1 MKYINNI
8 LTRAILYIAIV
19 MVSSPLLISCN
30 DDDNNAQLEE
40 KIIVSQIDLQV
51 TPELP
56 LLLGTDTLIHF
67 AVFPD
72 NATNKNV
79 VWKSLDTSIAS
90 VTANGLIKANALGK
104 TSIIVQPEVGN
115 ATLSKIDIEVI
126 SEIIYPE
133 KLEITNTTLELF
145 ETTTEQLNVI
155 FTPQTVT
162 YKSLKWSSENP
173 QIATVSADGLV
184 KGIAE
189 GKTNITA
196 QAIDGSNK
204 KVTVEVSVVKAI
216 AVEDFTIKQPDDLGV
231 NEKYELNCTL
241 TPANAT
247 LETITW
253 ESSAS
258 SVVSVEN
265 GVLTALASGTATITG
280 TATATG
286 KKVSVDVSV
295 LDAKFVEDY
304 SYMKQSTFTPQQ
316 SGTSQI
322 KDGKLVVTYL
332 ANGNRCDLKRN
343 TPGYL
348 DLSTY
353 PVFAVKLFGPGE
365 GQVWCTLDFYSTT
378 LGVGV
383 GNTGNIQNK
392 PFFEA
397 KDGSRI
403 LYLEMNQEQFFNGP
417 HKTEIFQLKIGT
429 NNNSSYYEVYWIK
442 SFKSVSDLKAYL
454 ISHGDID
461 GN

>member
-8 LTRAILYIAIV
+8 LTKAILYIAIV
-19 MVSSPLLISCN
+19 MVSSPLLVSCN
-30 DDDNNAQLEE
+30 DDNNTQLEE
-40 KIIVSQIDLQV
+40 KIILSRIDLQV

-67 AVFPD
+67 TVFPD

-79 VWKSLDTSIAS
+79 VWKSLDTNIAS
-90 VTANGLIKANALGK
+90 VAPNGTITANALGK
-104 TSIIVQPEVGN
+104 TSVIVQPEVGY

-133 KLEITNTTLELF
+133 RLEITNTVLELF

-155 FTPQTVT
+155 FIPETVT
-162 YKSLKWSSENP
+162 YKSIKWSSENP
-173 QIATVSADGLV
+173 QIATVTADGLV

-196 QAIDGSNK
+196 QAMDGSNK
-204 KVTVEVSVVKAI
+204 KATIEVSVVKAI
-216 AVEDFTIKQPDDLGV
+216 AVEDFTIKQPGDLGV
-231 NEKYELNCTL
+231 NERYELNCTL

-286 KKVSVDVSV
+286 KKVSVDVTV

-322 KDGKLVVTYL
+322 KDGKLVVSYAT
-332 ANGNRCDLKRN
+332 NGKRCDLRRN

-348 DLSTY
+348 DLTTY
-353 PVFAVKLFGPGE
+353 PVFAVKLFAPNVE
-365 GQVWCTLDFYSTT
+365 KVWCTLDFYSNA
-378 LGVGV
+378 LK
-383 GNTGNIQNK
+383 TGLANAGDIQKRNS
-392 PFFEA
+392 PFEA
-397 KDGSRI
+397 KDGSLI

-417 HKTEIFQLKIGT
+417 HKMDVFQIKLGT
-429 NNNSSYYEVYWIK
+429 NGSDPYYEVHWMR
-442 SFKSVSDLKAYL
+442 SFKSVSELNAYL
-454 ISHGDID
+454 VSQGDID
-461 GN
+461 E